1 MADLQPTDVLL
12 VNRAGVDYSVPQSD
26 VMADVLDTDL
36 LLVNRAGV
44 DYQATYADVR
54 KGFGAQY
61 IDPAPGDWTFNPA
74 IAGGTGSQADPYII
88 TPETVTPAGGTV
100 QSAQTLTLTGLNPND
115 LVGWTDNSVGAG
127 NRFDQP
133 LSLVPASGQVD
144 LKLNYL
150 DTPDSTATTVY
161 TGDLQIGT
169 TYFRWVVTQAVAV
182 APVIDT
188 VVLAD
193 SPEAERFTSAT
204 FATTVTMTEDG
215 VPASTKGLKAWV
227 EGTLKVT
234 PLTSA
239 ITNVGAGPI
248 YSNGVATS
256 TGSFKSGN
264 PATNGFD
271 GNAATFC
278 ANSAVGVSPIGTDWV
293 EVTFTPALNVTS
305 TLDFLFWDP
314 EHFQQVSINGGAYQ
328 VVPASVAPSISF
340 TGTVSTIRF
349 SSIEDNRGAGSFSG
363 VGYDGAILVDGAT
376 TLTLT
381 DSTDLAL
388 LTAGDAVTEVG
399 NGDDATGTVGVVD
412 ITART
417 IALSAS
423 SGTWD
428 VGSQV
433 KGPQKTVTTKPESD
447 VITGVNTSGPQPVL
461 TFATDKDLAVFSA
474 GDAVNQED
482 SAASGTV
489 GSIDATAKTMTLAT
503 STGTWG
509 PANAGHY
516 VIGPDKPAAN
526 VKLYTVHDAAG
537 AVSDLQSYD
546 PGYVTMAGNSP
557 YTLTFPATFPTGN
570 APDTDLPAGTTL
582 TTEIQAANTS
592 GTDVKT
598 SNTVTPT

>member
-349 SSIEDNRGAGSFSG
+349 SSTFDLRGAGSFSG
-363 VGYDGAILVDGAT
+363 VGYDGAILVDGA
-376 TLTLT
+376 
-381 DSTDLAL
+381 
-388 LTAGDAVTEVG
+388 
-399 NGDDATGTVGVVD
+399 
-412 ITART
+412 I
-417 IALSAS
+417 
-423 SGTWD
+423 
-428 VGSQV
+428 QM
-433 KGPQKTVTTKPESD
+433 
-447 VITGVNTSGPQPVL
+447 
-461 TFATDKDLAVFSA
+461 TFASDKDLTVFAS

-489 GSIDATAKTMTLAT
+489 GFIDAIANTMALAT

-516 VIGPDKPAAN
+516 VIGPDKPAAD

-537 AVSDLQSYD
+537 AVSDLQSSD

-582 TTEIQAANTS
+582 TTEIQATNTG
-592 GTDVKT
+592 GTDVET